1 VMLYELEM
9 SPDADSPMYR
19 DIGGIEELDS
29 MGEGLA
35 LAGFPVVTR

>member
-1 VMLYELEM
+1 
-9 SPDADSPMYR
+9 MYR